1 MENKIKIV
9 PDTSIIISG
18 DLELEIEKNEI
29 KNAEILIPLAVIDE
43 LQSQASKHKAIGF
56 TGLEN
61 LKKIL
66 NKSKDRNIS
75 IQYLGNK
82 PTMDDIK
89 LARSGRIDAIILDVA
104 RMNNAILY
112 TGDYVQAIVAEILG
126 VKVNY
131 ISQQKEY
138 EKLIFEKFF
147 DAETSSIHIKEDTI
161 PKAKEGHPGNVQLK
175 KIGNDIMSKADIQ
188 EIIEQIDYTVRS
200 LDNTYYETNINSL
213 QIVQLNNYRIAIVK
227 PPISS
232 ALEITIVKP
241 IMKKK
246 LKEYSMSNKLFQ
258 RISKQAEGILIS
270 GKPGSGKTTL
280 ATSIAEYYSE
290 QNKLVKTLES
300 PKDLQVNNDITQYG
314 PIDNDF
320 TKTAELLLLIRPDYT
335 IFDEVRKTVDFK
347 VFTDLR
353 LSGVGMIG
361 VIHANDPINSIQ
373 RFIGRLELGI
383 ISSVIDTVIFV
394 QDGMIKKTL
403 ELKLSVKVPS
413 GMTDSDLARPVIE
426 IKNFENEE
434 LEYEIYTFG
443 DENIVVPVKNM
454 LKEITENEIETMKK
468 LEIILKK
475 YDPQPKIEFIGTNRV
490 NVELEK
496 DAIPKVI
503 GRGGQKINELEA
515 ELGLHIDVNS
525 KISSL
530 GKEVKFKLNEKGNSI
545 DLTFRKSA
553 KGKNVN
559 VYVENQYIFS
569 AIIGKKNSIKLNKS
583 SDMGK
588 SILSGILTNKE
599 IKAIITD

>member
-1 MENKIKIV
+1 MKIV

-18 DLELEIEKNEI
+18 DLELEIEKNKI
-29 KNAEILIPLAVIDE
+29 KDAEILIPLAVIDE
-43 LQSQASKHKAIGF
+43 LQSQASKHQAIGF
-56 TGLEN
+56 IGLEN
-61 LKKIL
+61 LKRIL
-66 NKSKDRNIS
+66 DKSKDSNIS
-75 IQYLGNK
+75 IKYLGNK

-89 LARSGRIDAIILDVA
+89 LAKSGRIDSIILDVA

-112 TGDYVQAIVAEILG
+112 TGDYVQSIVAGILG
-126 VKVNY
+126 VEVNY

-147 DAETSSIHIKEDTI
+147 DLETSSIHIKEDTV
-161 PKAKEGHPGNVQLK
+161 PKSKEGHPGNVQLK
-175 KIGNDIMSKADIQ
+175 KIGDEVISKEIMQ
-188 EIIEQIDYTVRS
+188 EIIEQIDYTIRS
-200 LDNTYYETNINSL
+200 LDNTYYETNIKSL

-227 PPISS
+227 PPLSS

-246 LKEYSMSNKLFQ
+246 LSDYKISEKLFQ
-258 RISKQAEGILIS
+258 RISEQAEGILIA

-300 PKDLQVNNDITQYG
+300 PKDLQVNDDITQYG

-394 QDGMIKKTL
+394 QDGIIAKTL
-403 ELKLSVKVPS
+403 DLQLSVKVPS

-426 IKNFENEE
+426 IKNFETGE
-434 LEYEIYTFG
+434 LEHEIYTFG

-454 LKEITENEIETMKK
+454 LKETTEKEIETMKK
-468 LEIILKK
+468 LENILKR
-475 YDPQPKIEFIGTNRV
+475 YDSDPKIEFIGRNKV
-490 NVELEK
+490 SVELEK

-503 GRGGQKINELEA
+503 GRGGQNINELET
-515 ELGLHIDVNS
+515 ELGVHIDVNS

-530 GKEVKFKLNEKGNSI
+530 GKEIKFKLNEKGNSI
-545 DLTFRKSA
+545 DLTFRNGV

-559 VYVENQYIFS
+559 VYVENEYIFS
-569 AIIGKKNSIKLNKS
+569 AIVGKKNNIKLSKS

-588 SILSGILTNKE
+588 SVLSGILTNKE
-599 IKAIITD
+599 IKAVITD

>member
-1 MENKIKIV
+1 MKIV

-29 KNAEILIPLAVIDE
+29 KDAEILIPLAVIDE
-43 LQSQASKHKAIGF
+43 LQSQASKHQAIGF
-56 TGLEN
+56 IGLEN
-61 LKKIL
+61 LKQIL
-66 NKSKDRNIS
+66 DKSKNSNIS
-75 IQYLGNK
+75 IKYLGNK

-89 LARSGRIDAIILDVA
+89 LAKSGRIDAIILDVA
-104 RMNNAILY
+104 RMNDAILY
-112 TGDYVQAIVAEILG
+112 TGDYVQSIVASILG
-126 VKVNY
+126 VEVNY

-147 DAETSSIHIKEDTI
+147 DLETSSIHIKEDTV
-161 PKAKEGHPGNVQLK
+161 PKSKEGHPGNVQLK
-175 KIGNDIMSKADIQ
+175 KIGDEVISKEIMQ
-188 EIIEQIDYTVRS
+188 EIIEQIDYTIRS
-200 LDNTYYETNINSL
+200 LDNTYYETNIKSL

-227 PPISS
+227 PPLSS

-246 LKEYSMSNKLFQ
+246 LSDYKISEKLFQ
-258 RISKQAEGILIS
+258 RISEQAEGILIA

-300 PKDLQVNNDITQYG
+300 PKDLQVNDDITQYG

-394 QDGMIKKTL
+394 KDGIIEKTL
-403 ELKLSVKVPS
+403 DLQLSVKVPS

-426 IKNFENEE
+426 IKNFETGE
-434 LEYEIYTFG
+434 LEHEIYTFG

-454 LKEITENEIETMKK
+454 LKEITEKEIETMKK
-468 LEIILKK
+468 LENILKR
-475 YDPQPKIEFIGTNRV
+475 YDSDPKIEFIGRNKV
-490 NVELEK
+490 SVELEK

-503 GRGGQKINELEA
+503 GRGGQNINELET
-515 ELGLHIDVNS
+515 ELGVHIDVNS

-530 GKEVKFKLNEKGNSI
+530 GKEIKFKLNEKGNSI
-545 DLTFRKSA
+545 DLTFRNGV

-559 VYVENQYIFS
+559 VYVENEYIFS
-569 AIIGKKNSIKLNKS
+569 AIVGKKNNIKLSKS

-588 SILSGILTNKE
+588 SVLSGILTNKE
-599 IKAIITD
+599 IKAVITD

>member
-1 MENKIKIV
+1 MKIV

-29 KNAEILIPLAVIDE
+29 KDAEILIPLAVIDE
-43 LQSQASKHKAIGF
+43 LQSQASKHQAKGF
-56 TGLEN
+56 IGLEN
-61 LKKIL
+61 LKQIL
-66 NKSKDRNIS
+66 DKSKDSNIS
-75 IQYLGNK
+75 IKYLGNK

-89 LARSGRIDAIILDVA
+89 LAKSGRIDAIILDVA
-104 RMNNAILY
+104 RMNDAILY
-112 TGDYVQAIVAEILG
+112 TGDYVQSIVAGILG
-126 VKVNY
+126 VEVNY

-147 DAETSSIHIKEDTI
+147 DLETSSIHIKEDTV
-161 PKAKEGHPGNVQLK
+161 PKSKEGHPGNVQLK
-175 KIGNDIMSKADIQ
+175 KIGDEVISKEIMQ
-188 EIIEQIDYTVRS
+188 EIIEQIDYTIRS
-200 LDNTYYETNINSL
+200 LDNTYYETNIKSL

-227 PPISS
+227 PPLSS

-246 LKEYSMSNKLFQ
+246 LSDYKISEKLFQ
-258 RISKQAEGILIS
+258 RISEQAEGILIA
-270 GKPGSGKTTL
+270 GRPGSGKTTL

-290 QNKLVKTLES
+290 KNKLVKTLES
-300 PKDLQVNNDITQYG
+300 PKDLQVNDDITQYG

-394 QDGMIKKTL
+394 KDGIIEKTL
-403 ELKLSVKVPS
+403 DLQLSVKVPS

-426 IKNFENEE
+426 IKNFETEE
-434 LEYEIYTFG
+434 LEHEIYTFG
-443 DENIVVPVKNM
+443 DENIVVPIKNM
-454 LKEITENEIETMKK
+454 LKEITEKEIETMKK
-468 LEIILKK
+468 LENILKR
-475 YDPQPKIEFIGTNRV
+475 YDSDPKIEFIGRNKV
-490 NVELEK
+490 SVELEK

-515 ELGLHIDVNS
+515 ELGVHIEVNS

-530 GKEVKFKLNEKGNSI
+530 GKEIKFKLNEKGNSI
-545 DLTFRKSA
+545 DLTFRNGV

-559 VYVENQYIFS
+559 VYVENEYIFS
-569 AIIGKKNSIKLNKS
+569 AIVGKKNNIKLSKS

-588 SILSGILTNKE
+588 SVLSGILTNKE
-599 IKAIITD
+599 IKAVITD